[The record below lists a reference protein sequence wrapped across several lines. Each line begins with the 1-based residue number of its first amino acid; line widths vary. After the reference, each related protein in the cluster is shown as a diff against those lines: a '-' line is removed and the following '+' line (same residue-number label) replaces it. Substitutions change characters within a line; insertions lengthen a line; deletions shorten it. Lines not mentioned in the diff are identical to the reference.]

1 MSRAKRQKQ
10 HQHKLAGSTI
20 KSILLSG
27 VVVVVIWMVL
37 SNHQT
42 SLNAA
47 INLKEFSAE
56 ITNALSKCLFFL
68 YNYNSPM
75 RFIFILILNLI

>member
-1 MSRAKRQKQ
+1 MSRAKKQKQ

-27 VVVVVIWMVL
+27 VVVVVIWMLL
-37 SNHQT
+37 SNHPT
-42 SLNAA
+42 SLNAT

-56 ITNALSKCLFFL
+56 INCEFASNTSVK
-68 YNYNSPM
+68 
-75 RFIFILILNLI
+75 

>member
-1 MSRAKRQKQ
+1 MSRAKKQKQ

-37 SNHQT
+37 SNHPT
-42 SLNAA
+42 YLNAT

-56 ITNALSKCLFFL
+56 INCEFASDSSVK
-68 YNYNSPM
+68 
-75 RFIFILILNLI
+75 

>member
-1 MSRAKRQKQ
+1 MSRAKKQKQ

-37 SNHQT
+37 SNHPI

-47 INLKEFSAE
+47 ISLKEFSAE
-56 ITNALSKCLFFL
+56 INCEFASDSSVK
-68 YNYNSPM
+68 
-75 RFIFILILNLI
+75 

>member
-1 MSRAKRQKQ
+1 MSRAKKQKQ

-27 VVVVVIWMVL
+27 VVVVVIWMLL
-37 SNHQT
+37 SNHPT
-42 SLNAA
+42 SLNAT

-56 ITNALSKCLFFL
+56 INCEFASDTSVK
-68 YNYNSPM
+68 
-75 RFIFILILNLI
+75 

>member
-37 SNHQT
+37 SNHPT
-42 SLNAA
+42 YLNAT

-56 ITNALSKCLFFL
+56 INCEFASDSSVK
-68 YNYNSPM
+68 
-75 RFIFILILNLI
+75 

>member
-1 MSRAKRQKQ
+1 MSRAKKQKQ

-37 SNHQT
+37 SNHPT
-42 SLNAA
+42 SLNAT

-56 ITNALSKCLFFL
+56 INCEFASDSSVK
-68 YNYNSPM
+68 
-75 RFIFILILNLI
+75 

>member
-37 SNHQT
+37 SNHPT

-56 ITNALSKCLFFL
+56 INCEFASDPSVK
-68 YNYNSPM
+68 
-75 RFIFILILNLI
+75 

>member
-1 MSRAKRQKQ
+1 MSRAKKQNQ

-37 SNHQT
+37 SNHPT
-42 SLNAA
+42 SLNAT

-56 ITNALSKCLFFL
+56 INCEFASDSSVK
-68 YNYNSPM
+68 
-75 RFIFILILNLI
+75 

>member
-27 VVVVVIWMVL
+27 VVVVVIWML
-37 SNHQT
+37 LRNNPT

-56 ITNALSKCLFFL
+56 INCEFASDSSVK
-68 YNYNSPM
+68 
-75 RFIFILILNLI
+75 

>member
-10 HQHKLAGSTI
+10 HQHKLAWSTI

-37 SNHQT
+37 SNHPT

-56 ITNALSKCLFFL
+56 INCEFASDSSVK
-68 YNYNSPM
+68 
-75 RFIFILILNLI
+75 